1 MQTFKKLFYLLSPH
15 ERKLAGLL
23 LLMMIIMAVL
33 EMIGVA
39 SILPFMAVL
48 TNPDI
53 IENNFILYTMYQ
65 KFSTLGV
72 ENKEQFIFILGIIVF
87 LLLVFSL
94 IFKALTSY
102 AEVRFVQMRECSI
115 GKRLVEGYLHQPY
128 SWFLNRNSADLG
140 KTILSEVDQVIT
152 KGITPLMIL
161 LARGLLAISI
171 IILLILS
178 DPKIAMIVGLIL
190 SCSYGFLFYFIRR
203 YLKRIGKIRFE

>member
-53 IENNFILYTMYQ
+53 IENNFILYAMYQ

-87 LLLVFSL
+87 LLLVFL
-94 IFKALTSY
+94 I
-102 AEVRFVQMRECSI
+102 
-115 GKRLVEGYLHQPY
+115 
-128 SWFLNRNSADLG
+128 
-140 KTILSEVDQVIT
+140 
-152 KGITPLMIL
+152 LML
-161 LARGLLAISI
+161 LA
-171 IILLILS
+171 
-178 DPKIAMIVGLIL
+178 
-190 SCSYGFLFYFIRR
+190 
-203 YLKRIGKIRFE
+203 